1 LRRFDIPF
9 FVIYK
14 PFDVLSCIEFCF
26 FVTTVV
32 VVGITGATGVVVT
45 EAGSNTVGRRAFFCA
60 IRGICEAFL
69 NVVNASINAD
79 HDQII
84 GEAAK

>member
-1 LRRFDIPF
+1 M
-9 FVIYK
+9 
-14 PFDVLSCIEFCF
+14 
-26 FVTTVV
+26 
-32 VVGITGATGVVVT
+32 VGITGATGVVVT